1 MGHVDTSIPNN
12 VVILHLDLL
21 LTLVYLSDVLTVVT
35 IMGHVD
41 TSIPNNV
48 VKFRPPPDP
57 SVLVRRP
64 SVVTIMGHVDTSIPN
79 NVVILHL
86 DLLLTL
92 VYLSDSS
99 NNHGSCRY

>member
-21 LTLVYLSDVLTVVT
+21 LTLVYFQSPPVVT

-41 TSIPNNV
+41 TSIPNNCHFT
-48 VKFRPPPDP
+48 FRPPPDP

-64 SVVTIMGHVDTSIPN
+64 
-79 NVVILHL
+79 
-86 DLLLTL
+86 
-92 VYLSDSS
+92 DSS

>member
-1 MGHVDTSIPNN
+1 MYTFT
-12 VVILHLDLL
+12 LHF
-21 LTLVYLSDVLTVVT
+21 T
-35 IMGHVD
+35 
-41 TSIPNNV
+41 
-48 VKFRPPPDP
+48 FRPPPDP

-92 VYLSDSS
+92 VYLSDVPQ
-99 NNHGSCRY
+99 

>member
-21 LTLVYLSDVLTVVT
+21 LTS
-35 IMGHVD
+35 
-41 TSIPNNV
+41 SNN
-48 VKFRPPPDP
+48 

-64 SVVTIMGHVDTSIPN
+64 PVVTIMGHVDTSIPN

-92 VYLSDSS
+92 VYLSDVPSS
-99 NNHGSCRY
+99 NNHGS

>member
-48 VKFRPPPDP
+48 V
-57 SVLVRRP
+57 
-64 SVVTIMGHVDTSIPN
+64 
-79 NVVILHL
+79 ILHL

-92 VYLSDSS
+92 VYLSDVPQ
-99 NNHGSCRY
+99 